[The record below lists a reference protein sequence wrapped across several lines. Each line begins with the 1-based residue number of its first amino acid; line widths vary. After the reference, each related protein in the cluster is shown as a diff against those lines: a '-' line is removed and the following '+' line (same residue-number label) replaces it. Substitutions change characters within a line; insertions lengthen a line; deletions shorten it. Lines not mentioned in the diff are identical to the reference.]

1 MSTLKQILDKNNWSG
16 LDNYNFTD
24 KDSSHDY
31 VDGFYEK
38 AFSPIQDEKI
48 KILEIGIAGGIS
60 LLLWDEYFK
69 NNTGV
74 YGIDIEN
81 GIHPILD
88 EVNDRDRINVILGN
102 GYDPNLVD
110 SLPFFDIII
119 DDGPHT
125 IETMVS
131 FIKLYLPKLNPKGIM
146 VIEDIQ
152 SFDWLVTLTDVF
164 NQNKTEIDEFEVV
177 DLRENK
183 GRYDDLMFIIRRK

>member
-1 MSTLKQILDKNNWSG
+1 MGLMLK
-16 LDNYNFTD
+16 
-24 KDSSHDY
+24 
-31 VDGFYEK
+31 
-38 AFSPIQDEKI
+38 
-48 KILEIGIAGGIS
+48 
-60 LLLWDEYFK
+60 
-69 NNTGV
+69 
-74 YGIDIEN
+74 
-81 GIHPILD
+81 ILD

-102 GYDPNLVD
+102 GYDSNLVD
-110 SLPFFDIII
+110 NLPFFDIII

-125 IETMVS
+125 IESMVS